1 MRLRTLLAGAAL
13 AATAAAPALA
23 DDMQRGA
30 IGTDMTPQQTQQMH
44 QQHTQGMTPQQIR
57 QMRQQHMQGQAQG
70 AMPTDGSGAAA
81 MSPQVR
87 QMHQAMGAD
96 IDAGDVRASRQVS
109 GPDLMVGKT
118 GRNTTTVIVTQRHAY
133 PELFAAQVDGIARV
147 GGEANRQPIDP
158 KAPVHRPD

>member
-30 IGTDMTPQQTQQMH
+30 IGTDMTPQQMQ
-44 QQHTQGMTPQQIR
+44 QQHMQGMTPEQMQ
-57 QMRQQHMQGQAQG
+57 QMRQQHMQGQASQG
-70 AMPTDGSGAAA
+70 AMPMDGSGAAG

-96 IDAGDVRASRQVS
+96 VDAGDVRASRQVS
-109 GPDLMVGKT
+109 GPDLLVGKT

-147 GGEANRQPIDP
+147 GGEGNRQPIDP
-158 KAPVHRPD
+158 QAPVHQPD